1 MLTRRLN
8 ALVEAGLLERQRY
21 SERPPRDEYRLTD
34 RGRDFRPVLLAMLA
48 FGNRHFAPEGA
59 SVEIVDAKTGKPADP
74 VLVDRLTGRPLVS
87 PEFKLAP
94 GPAARESTRRR
105 LATSARGLVDVEGV
119 GP

>member
-1 MLTRRLN
+1 MRHLRCT
-8 ALVEAGLLERQRY
+8 LLPVG
-21 SERPPRDEYRLTD
+21 SIYRWSSSSS
-34 RGRDFRPVLLAMLA
+34 GVHPICSN
-48 FGNRHFAPEGA
+48 NRHFAPEGA

-105 LATSARGLVDVEGV
+105 LATSARDLLDVEGV